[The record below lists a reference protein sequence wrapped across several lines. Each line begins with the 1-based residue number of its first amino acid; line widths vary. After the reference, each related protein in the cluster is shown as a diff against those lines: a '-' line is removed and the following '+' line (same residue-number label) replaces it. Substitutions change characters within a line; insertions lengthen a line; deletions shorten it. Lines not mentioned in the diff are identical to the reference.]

1 MIRPRRSFTCSAA
14 LYVER
19 IVCLAGS
26 APVGLEIRAAVVDFW
41 QVLHGCYQGDAPK
54 A

>member
-1 MIRPRRSFTCSAA
+1 MIGQARSITCSSA

-19 IVCLAGS
+19 IVCLTGS

-41 QVLHGCYQGDAPK
+41 QVFHGCHQSDGS
-54 A
+54 